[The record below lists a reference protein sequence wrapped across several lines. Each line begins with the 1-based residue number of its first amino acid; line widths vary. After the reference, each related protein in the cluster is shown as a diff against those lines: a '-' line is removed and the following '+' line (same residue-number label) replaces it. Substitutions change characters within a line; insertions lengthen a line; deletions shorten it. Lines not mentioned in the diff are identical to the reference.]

1 MDILTGGLALLN
13 LLGVFGNIWLLR
25 RAARARPRDDPTA
38 GQIDQLR
45 QELEVGVT
53 ERAVQLYR
61 DFRTEFEQTTARLKA
76 QVAELEAQRDEAQ
89 QANVT
94 LLAQVAELEAQVRA
108 AREKE
113 QQYQRICQRLDGEVM
128 ALRTEVGALR
138 GRNAELEQA
147 VRALQQEMDFYRE
160 MLRR

>member
-45 QELEVGVT
+45 QELEVGIT

-61 DFRTEFEQTTARLKA
+61 DFRTEFEQTTARLK
-76 QVAELEAQRDEAQ
+76 
-89 QANVT
+89 
-94 LLAQVAELEAQVRA
+94 AQVAELEAQVRA